1 MQKCKNARKY
11 YEECLSIPL
20 YYGLKRNE
28 QNYIMKIISDIIIK
42 NSLKTKI
49 YK

>member
-20 YYGLKRNE
+20 YYGLKIMNKLYNE
-28 QNYIMKIISDIIIK
+28 NNLRYNYKKFFK
-42 NSLKTKI
+42 NKKI